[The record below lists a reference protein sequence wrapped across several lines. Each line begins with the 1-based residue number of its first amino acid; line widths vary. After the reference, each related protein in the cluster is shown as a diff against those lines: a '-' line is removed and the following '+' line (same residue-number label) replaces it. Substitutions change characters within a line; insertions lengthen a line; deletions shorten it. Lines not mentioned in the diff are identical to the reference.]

1 MRRLTVLV
9 TLAVMLG
16 AGVGAQQSAR
26 KYSAP
31 AVAADEFW
39 VSSVPL
45 GAKVYATDDEAKL
58 RSNETFVGRT
68 PLLLKSR
75 PRFIVLGFDTS
86 DLKKRLSLARDP
98 ETGDFLDSTAHS
110 FAMGLRQ
117 EGGRWG
123 FTIFHE
129 YRPDYARRKTL
140 VALFQTRGADF
151 DSVAA
156 LYPPGDNFR
165 FDDSQLRV
173 VLNEKPYSGFTP
185 AQIDKAIQL
194 LRRGGKVALES
205 GANVVIVEILGA
217 NDIDVSK
224 VFGSS

>member
-1 MRRLTVLV
+1 MTFS
-9 TLAVMLG
+9 T
-16 AGVGAQQSAR
+16 AR
-26 KYSAP
+26 
-31 AVAADEFW
+31 
-39 VSSVPL
+39 
-45 GAKVYATDDEAKL
+45 
-58 RSNETFVGRT
+58 RT
-68 PLLLKSR
+68 PSLWAS
-75 PRFIVLGFDTS
+75 V
-86 DLKKRLSLARDP
+86 KRA
-98 ETGDFLDSTAHS
+98 
-110 FAMGLRQ
+110 
-117 EGGRWG
+117 GGG
-123 FTIFHE
+123 GITIFHE

-140 VALFQTRGADF
+140 VALFQTRGADVER
-151 DSVAA
+151 VAA

-185 AQIDKAIQL
+185 AQVDRAISL